1 MSRHIRIGDKVK
13 LHYKGTFE
21 DGKEFDS
28 SLNNEP
34 LVFTVGNGEV
44 IRGLDEAIIGMEK
57 SQKKKIHIPSDKAYG
72 SFQKEL
78 LVTIKKD
85 TIPVDISL
93 KVGEQL
99 QIPNQDGIPIIVTI
113 KEITEDSVILD
124 ANHPLAGQN
133 LIFEIEI
140 IDIE

>member
-1 MSRHIRIGDKVK
+1 LGKHIKVGDRVK
-13 LHYKGTFE
+13 LHYRGTFE

-28 SLNNEP
+28 SLGNEP

-44 IRGLDEAIIGMEK
+44 IRGLDEAIVGMEV
-57 SQKKKIHIPSDKAYG
+57 SQKKKIHVPSDKAYG
-72 SFQKEL
+72 PFQKEL
-78 LVTIKKD
+78 LVTIKKE
-85 TIPVDISL
+85 TIPLDISL

-99 QIPNQDGIPIIVTI
+99 QIPNQEGTPIIVTI
-113 KEITEDSVILD
+113 KEITEDSVLLD

>member
-34 LVFTVGNGEV
+34 LAFTVGNGEV

-57 SQKKKIHIPSDKAYG
+57 LQKKKIHIPSDKAYG

-113 KEITEDSVILD
+113 KEITEDTVLLD

-140 IDIE
+140 VDIE

>member
-1 MSRHIRIGDKVK
+1 MNKHIKIGSKVK

-28 SLNNEP
+28 SLEKEP
-34 LVFTVGNGEV
+34 LTFTVGNGEV
-44 IRGLDEAIIGMEK
+44 IRGLDESLTGMEI
-57 SQKKKIHIPSDKAYG
+57 SQKKKIHIPANKAYG
-72 SFQKEL
+72 AFQKEL
-78 LVTIKKD
+78 LVSID
-85 TIPVDISL
+85 RETIPTNITL

-113 KEITEDSVILD
+113 KEITEEAVLLD
-124 ANHPLAGQN
+124 ANHPLAGEN

-140 IDIE
+140 VDIE